1 MSVLVPAALEDEIAS
16 VLGGGSLGVE
26 VAAAGPGRSVVRVY
40 LGAADD
46 TDAWRARAE
55 RILAGHGLSAA
66 ESPVTVTPVADER
79 WVERWQAALAPLP
92 IGKRFV
98 VLPGD
103 GVVAPPGR
111 EPIRLVPGM
120 AFGTGAHPTTRMC
133 AEALERLVRPGERW
147 LDLGTGTGIL
157 ALVAARCGAT
167 RVLAVDLDPE
177 AARVA
182 IEVVAANGAANTVEV
197 RTGSLDAAASEKFD
211 GIVAN
216 VQSSFFLGEAGG
228 LAAGT
233 VPGGALIVSGV
244 LEEDLEEIVPRLRAH
259 GLEDEAVAIEA
270 PWACLTARR
279 AP

>member
-26 VAAAGPGRSVVRVY
+26 VAPAGAGQSAVRVY

-46 TDAWRARAE
+46 TEAWRARAE
-55 RILAGHGLSAA
+55 RILAGHGLSTA
-66 ESPVTVTPVADER
+66 EAPVTVTPVADER

-92 IGKRFV
+92 IGERFV

-103 GVVAPPGR
+103 GLTAPPGR

-120 AFGTGAHPTTRMC
+120 AFGTGEHPTTRMC
-133 AEALERLVRPGERW
+133 AAALERLVRPGERW

-157 ALVAARCGAT
+157 ALVAARCGAA

-182 IEVVAANGAANTVEV
+182 AEVVAANGAEARVEV
-197 RTGSLDAAASEKFD
+197 RAGSLYAASSERFE

-216 VQSSFFLGEAGG
+216 VQSSFFLREAES
-228 LAAGT
+228 LAAAI
-233 VPGGALIVSGV
+233 VPGGALVASGV
-244 LEEDLEEIVPRLRAH
+244 LEEDLDEIVPRLRAH
-259 GLEDEAVAIEA
+259 GLDEEGVAIEA